1 MPAKAAGTSRVL
13 FALALGLAATLAV
26 VALHLSGGGAR
37 LEFQALDIRFRY
49 LSTAPPNDR
58 VVHIDI
64 DDPSLEELG
73 RWPWPRAQLAGI
85 VDVLRQAG
93 AAAVALD
100 IIMPEPQETRYVS
113 SQTELYSAG
122 FGRLIGNPSP
132 RAVFDDKILQDT
144 LREYRRVFVPLH
156 IDLSPARPTPLE
168 GRLQRLLE
176 DEPGLT
182 RRQLAVA
189 AGLPEPPKPGM
200 FHRVVRR
207 ALEARVERF
216 LAERAGASL
225 EDLVRAVL
233 PGESDRAR
241 TEQLD
246 IVRRAY
252 LRFRGLRA
260 IKRFALAGGPID
272 RYPAQIGRIT
282 PPLAGLAGLCY
293 GSGFVTFDPDAD
305 GVVRRIPLLAGDDK
319 GLYPQFAL
327 ALAADE
333 LARSHGGTYTISA
346 DASAVTLRF
355 ADGFERILPVDGQ
368 GDLLINWIPPGGAN
382 AAPLHVSARR
392 IGGAWLCRESLKR
405 NRDLRR
411 LLHLGLLGMA
421 REFRTQEIEDLYWR
435 IVNLDQKVNEVHQQL
450 VAAQAERQRALLFD
464 PGDVPPVP
472 TRLQA
477 QERRIEAE
485 FDALL
490 DKLRAELRDG
500 EHLAVFLG
508 RPSRAATAP
517 ATNPADAAELKRSRD
532 QEQARFDND
541 FAEARFFMEQLDLA
555 DRSNAKIRRGL
566 AEQIESIRRMV
577 GGKLCMVGSTASG
590 AADFVP
596 TPVHKRTPGVVVH
609 SNILN
614 TVYSGAIVR
623 KAHVAFDVGAILL
636 AGLIVALLT
645 ASRPVW
651 LAGPGTVLLA
661 AAYAA
666 VNALVI
672 FGVLGVWLVFW
683 APVFA
688 MAGAFAVVT
697 AYRQLTEERA
707 KRRIRE
713 LFAHALSPA
722 LVDRLVEDPSLAK
735 LGGERREL
743 TFFFSDL
750 QGFTPLSERLGE
762 AQTVKLLNRYFDRM
776 TDVIQNRRGG
786 YLNKFLGDGLFVFF
800 GAPVFQEDHAARAL
814 LAAVDCQE
822 EVRLLSGQLV
832 EELGDHV
839 RLTCRIGISTG
850 EVMVGNC
857 GSSQRMDYT
866 AIGDPVNLASR
877 LEAANKFFGTRILV
891 SDEAYRQ
898 GGGDSLLARPL
909 GLVTVVGKVEP
920 VGVWHIAG
928 RGEQA
933 DGKLKDAFAAFAE
946 AMSLL
951 AGRSFAEAAR
961 LFEDVRKMLPDDGP
975 TKIFLDLSRNYQAN
989 PPADDWDGSLELTE
1003 K

>member
-1 MPAKAAGTSRVL
+1 MSKKSAGTSRPR
-13 FALALGLAATLAV
+13 LAIVLGLAATMV
-26 VALHLSGGGAR
+26 VVVLHLSGGGAR
-37 LEFQALDIRFRY
+37 LELQALDFRFRH

-58 VVHIDI
+58 IVHIDI
-64 DDPSLEELG
+64 DDRSLEELG

-85 VDVLRQAG
+85 VDVLRRAG

-100 IIMPEPQETRYVS
+100 VIMPEPQETRYVS
-113 SQTELYSAG
+113 PETELYSAG
-122 FGRLIGNPSP
+122 FGRFIGNPSP

-168 GRLQRLLE
+168 ARLQRLLE
-176 DEPGLT
+176 DEPGLGPE
-182 RRQLAVA
+182 QLAA
-189 AGLPEPPKPGM
+189 AGELSAPLKPGV
-200 FHRVVRR
+200 FHRVMRR
-207 ALEARVERF
+207 ALEARARRF
-216 LAERAGASL
+216 LRERRGVSL
-225 EDLVRAVL
+225 EALVRAVL

-260 IKRFALAGGPID
+260 IRRFALAGERIG

-282 PPLAGLAGLCY
+282 PPLAGLAELCY

-305 GVVRRIPLLAGDDK
+305 GVVRHIPLLAGDDE

-327 ALAADE
+327 ALAAYE
-333 LARSHGGTYTISA
+333 LARSHGGAYTISA
-346 DASAVTLRF
+346 DASSVTLRF
-355 ADGFERILPVDGQ
+355 ADGFERPLPVDTRGY
-368 GDLLINWIPPGGAN
+368 LLINWIRPDRAN
-382 AAPLHVSARR
+382 AAPMHVSATR
-392 IGGAWLCRESLKR
+392 IGGAWTLQESLKR

-411 LLHLGLLGMA
+411 LLHLWLLGMA
-421 REFRTQEIEDLYWR
+421 RRFRTQEIKDLYWR
-435 IVNLDQKVNEVHQQL
+435 IVELDQKVNEVHQQL

-464 PGDVPPVP
+464 PGDVPPP
-472 TRLQA
+472 PKQLQA
-477 QERRIEAE
+477 QQDMLEAE
-485 FDALL
+485 LDALCAN
-490 DKLRAELRDG
+490 LRTELRDP

-508 RPSRAATAP
+508 GPRAPATAP
-517 ATNPADAAELKRSRD
+517 AANSTDAAEPKRRGA
-532 QEQARFDND
+532 QELARFNKEL
-541 FAEARFFMEQLDLA
+541 AEARFFMDQLDLA
-555 DRSNAKIRRGL
+555 DRSNAKIRRDL
-566 AEQIESIRRMV
+566 SEQIESIRRMV

-614 TVYSGAIVR
+614 TIYSGAIVR
-623 KAHVAFDVGAILL
+623 KAHAALDIGAILL

-651 LAGPGTVLLA
+651 LAGPGTVILA
-661 AAYAA
+661 GAYAA

-683 APVFA
+683 APMFA

-713 LFAHALSPA
+713 MFAHALSPA

-762 AQTVKLLNRYFDRM
+762 AQTVRLLNRYFDRM

-891 SDEAYRQ
+891 SDEAYRR
-898 GGGDSLLARPL
+898 GRDDSLLARPL
-909 GLVTVVGKVEP
+909 GPVTVVGKVEP
-920 VGVWHIAG
+920 VAVWHLAG
-928 RGEQA
+928 AGEQA
-933 DGKLKDAFAAFAE
+933 DAKLKDAFAAFAE
-946 AMSLL
+946 AISLF
-951 AGRSFAEAAR
+951 AGSRFAEAAS
-961 LFEDVRKMLPDDGP
+961 LFEDVRRMLPDDRP
-975 TKIFLDLSRNYQAN
+975 TEIFLELSRNYQAN
-989 PPADDWDGSLELTE
+989 PPADDWDGSLRLTE